1 MKQDAMNLADANDL
15 TKEEQVQHKNASGR
29 EKCLVQ
35 MNRTQEKKGNILL
48 QIFDNE
54 NKPVTSNYTKE
65 IKENGIEKDN
75 ALQQN
80 IERSDQPMS
89 ELAGSQT
96 EATEMM

>member
-1 MKQDAMNLADANDL
+1 MNLADANDL
-15 TKEEQVQHKNASGR
+15 AKEEQVQYKNVSSR
-29 EKCLVQ
+29 EKYLVQ
-35 MNRTQEKKGNILL
+35 MNRTQEKKENILL